1 MFISLR
7 QGKHGCASFQLVS
20 ALTMFVLALYHA
32 NRTFFFSKLPH
43 SHHCIWVLVHVA
55 MIVSVFTCYLERI
68 TYDCHFAL

>member
-32 NRTFFFSKLPH
+32 NRTFFSPNYH
-43 SHHCIWVLVHVA
+43 
-55 MIVSVFTCYLERI
+55 TRI
-68 TYDCHFAL
+68 IAFGFLYMLQ